1 MIQGK
6 KICGTIGCCNPFHY
20 TQATQKGES
29 LLPGPPP
36 EAPQLTPID
45 SYLEMVSYYS
55 DKFSSKDFNIL
66 RSEIPSEDISDELLT
81 LAIEKLK

>member
-1 MIQGK
+1 MIQGR

-20 TQATQKGES
+20 TQKVEDT

-36 EAPQLTPID
+36 EAPQLIPLD
-45 SYLEMVSYYS
+45 SYLEMVRYYS
-55 DKFSSKDFNIL
+55 DKVSSKDFNIL

-81 LAIEKLK
+81 LAIEKLT